1 MLFYFETNIDN
12 FIYVDLDICLYVLE
26 TVQFSNLNVNA
37 SVSFVSTTGPHRGQW
52 KKIYL
57 EFKRLDMGSSYALLK
72 KANLILSIFFFLSL

>member
-37 SVSFVSTTGPHRGQW
+37 SVSFVSTTGPHGGQ
-52 KKIYL
+52 
-57 EFKRLDMGSSYALLK
+57 
-72 KANLILSIFFFLSL
+72 

>member
-12 FIYVDLDICLYVLE
+12 FIYVDLDICMYVLE

-52 KKIYL
+52 KKI
-57 EFKRLDMGSSYALLK
+57 
-72 KANLILSIFFFLSL
+72 I